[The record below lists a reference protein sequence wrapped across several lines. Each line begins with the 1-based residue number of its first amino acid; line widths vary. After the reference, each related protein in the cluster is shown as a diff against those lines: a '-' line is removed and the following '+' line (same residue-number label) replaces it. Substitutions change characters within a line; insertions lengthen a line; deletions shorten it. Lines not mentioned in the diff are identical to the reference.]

1 MSLNSSWET
10 IWTIHEMGMKEFC
23 ASIISKKICIM
34 DEMFHG
40 MGITEYDIL
49 KIISHFVPASK
60 N

>member
-1 MSLNSSWET
+1 MET

-23 ASIISKKICIM
+23 ASIISKKICRM
-34 DEMFHG
+34 NDMFHG